1 MILLAVLRGLHLAA
15 LLSVLGTTGFLAW
28 ILPAAED
35 GRPVVPSLVRLW
47 RLCGLL
53 GLIIGAAWFVAQAQE
68 ISEAD
73 NIGQLLG
80 MLSVVAAHTQYGHAM
95 LLRMALLVL
104 ATALAGQARPLAYLG
119 LLAAGCA
126 VGLQGGMGHAGAASG
141 YTLLTSEWLHL
152 LAAGIW
158 LGALAPLWLTL
169 GRLPAADAASV
180 CERFSPIG
188 LACVLV
194 LAGTGLLQGIALIGD
209 LPSLLGTPYGHLAL
223 LKIALFLLALVLA
236 TVNRLWLTDRLAA
249 LFPAAR
255 LQLRLSVLIE
265 TATGLAVILA
275 AAFLAS
281 TTPGIHEQSVWP
293 LSWQF
298 TLDTVREDPDFR
310 SEVLLS
316 AALIALAALGLVA
329 ALVLRRFRLALAAA
343 SMLAVMLVWRGPSFT
358 LLTAE
363 AYPTSFQTSPTGFAV
378 SSILRGQALYATH
391 CVLCHG
397 PNGRGDGPATAN
409 ERIAAADL
417 TQAHLWDHSD
427 GELFWWLTHGIA
439 GPDGGVVMPGFAATP
454 PTPGSVAVSEKP
466 GPAALSPADRWALI
480 DYVRA
485 HNAGIALA
493 NALGLPVALTAPE
506 MPIRCDGLA
515 ATDMQDLNGRLVLVV
530 ASAQDIGAAAA
541 ATGAPAVTLDLR
553 ADAAGPPPNGC
564 MAATPDA
571 LPAYAVLAAR
581 SPAALPG
588 WAFLIDPAGR
598 LSLLRRAGPSLS
610 AAERAVDEE
619 PPQPGG
625 AHAHHH

>member
-15 LLSVLGTTGFLAW
+15 LLSVLGTSGFLAW
-28 ILPAAED
+28 ILPAAGN

-53 GLIIGAAWFVAQAQE
+53 GLVLGAAWFVAQAQE

-73 NIGQLLG
+73 NIGRLFGVLP
-80 MLSVVAAHTQYGHAM
+80 VVAAHTQYGHAM

-169 GRLPAADAASV
+169 GRLPAADAAWV

-188 LACVLV
+188 LAGVLV
-194 LAGTGLLQGIALIGD
+194 LAGTGLLQGLALIGD
-209 LPSLLGTPYGHLAL
+209 LPSLLGTQYGHIAL

-249 LFPAAR
+249 LSPSAG

-265 TATGLAVILA
+265 TVTGLAVILA

-281 TTPGIHEQSVWP
+281 TTPGIHEQPVWP

-310 SEVLLS
+310 TEVILS

-409 ERIAAADL
+409 ERITAADL
-417 TQAHLWDHSD
+417 TQPHLWEHTD
-427 GELFWWLTHGIA
+427 GELFWWLSHGIA
-439 GPDGGVVMPGFAATP
+439 DAEGGVAMPGF
-454 PTPGSVAVSEKP
+454 G
-466 GPAALSPADRWALI
+466 ALSPTDRWALI

-485 HNAGIALA
+485 HNAGLDLA
-493 NALGLPVALTAPE
+493 NGLALPVALTAPA

-581 SPAALPG
+581 TPAALPG

-598 LSLLRRAGPSLS
+598 LTLLRRAGPSLS